1 MEPRRILIADD
12 QTIMREGL
20 KMLLSS
26 DPSFL
31 VVGEAQNGME
41 AVNSVKSQK
50 PDLVLMDLSMPIMDG
65 VSATRRIKKLSPRT
79 KVLVLTVHRGEEHI
93 LSALKSGADGYLL
106 KDATYKELALA
117 VENIFSGKSY
127 LSRSVAQKPPA
138 GYAEGSGRIEPQTS
152 WATLTGREREIL
164 KMIAEGSKSKE
175 IACRLAISSKTVEK
189 HRTNLMNKLN
199 VHNISSLTALAV
211 EMGLVSGAAVSHGTG
226 YRV

>member
-1 MEPRRILIADD
+1 MEPRRVLIADD

-26 DPSFL
+26 DPSFE
-31 VVGEAQNGME
+31 VVGEAQNGIE

-79 KVLVLTVHRGEEHI
+79 KILVLTVHRGEEHI

-117 VENIFSGKSY
+117 VENIFSGKGY
-127 LSRSVAQKPPA
+127 LSRSVAQKPSA
-138 GYAEGSGRIEPQTS
+138 GNGEGAERIESHTS
-152 WATLTGREREIL
+152 WGTLTRREREIL
-164 KMIAEGSKSKE
+164 TMIAEGGKSKE

-211 EMGLVSGAAVSHGTG
+211 EMGLVSV
-226 YRV
+226 